1 MSDLPV
7 PSPPTRGGID
17 RAALERVLARAAE
30 LHSGSGEGTDLLSDE
45 QILELGK
52 EVGIS
57 PDSIRQALAEERS
70 RIIIPAEDTT
80 VARMFGPA
88 LVSATRVVEGT
99 PADVL
104 AGLDLWM
111 QREECLQVK
120 RRFPERLVWEARRDL
135 VGNIKRGF
143 NIGGRGYALSRA
155 QDVAATVAG
164 VGPNRVLV
172 RLDADLSNIRSARLR
187 GGAATAGVGAAG
199 AGLMAVLGVMLPVA
213 VIPVAIGAGA
223 GYVVARSHRSLVTRA
238 QLAVEQVL
246 DRLEHGEMR
255 RPATILDVIAQVR
268 R

>member
-7 PSPPTRGGID
+7 PSSRPGID

-30 LHSGSGEGTDLLSDE
+30 LHAGTGEGTDLLSDE
-45 QILELGK
+45 QILELGR

-57 PDSIRQALAEERS
+57 PESVRQALAEERS
-70 RIIIPAEDTT
+70 RIVIPAEDST

-104 AGLDLWM
+104 SALDVWM

-120 RRFPERLVWEARRDL
+120 RRFPERMVWEARRDL

-164 VGPNRVLV
+164 VAPARTLV
-172 RLDADLSNIRSARLR
+172 RLDADLSNVRATRLR
-187 GGAATAGVGAAG
+187 GGTATAGIGAAG
-199 AGLMAVLGVMLPVA
+199 AGIMFVLGVMAPVA
-213 VIPVAIGAGA
+213 AVPMAIGAGA
-223 GYVVARSHRSLVTRA
+223 GYIVARSHRSLVTRA

-246 DRLEHGEMR
+246 DRLEHGEIR
-255 RPATILDVIAQVR
+255 RPGNILDVIASVR